1 VIYRSD
7 MFAAIDDTVTL
18 PSYVRAD
25 AAVFVPVTERLR
37 VQLNIENLLNA
48 KYYVNADSNT
58 NFSPGSPRAIR
69 VALVTK
75 F

>member
-1 VIYRSD
+1 

-48 KYYVNADSNT
+48 NYYVNADSNT
-58 NFSPGSPRAIR
+58 NISPGTPRTIR
-69 VALVTK
+69 FALITG